1 MNIFAVL
8 FVLFLIGAVIYF
20 VVYKTTKTASDK
32 VVILSGSQPGNRR
45 SGFYETLPLSFNN
58 PEGIV
63 FSYSGWML
71 VKDFTA
77 GYGKK
82 REVFKK
88 GDDGP
93 GLYLDSTSNSLIVAV
108 KTYGATETILIPNIP
123 ALKWIH
129 FAIVVNQTSVEVYI
143 NGTLRQHHTLGQ
155 LPDQNNDE
163 LVMGSEWDGVL
174 GNLVYYSRDL
184 SYDEVRKLAGE
195 TPPSDLQPKISGPSY
210 FDISWYIGRLN
221 SA

>member
-1 MNIFAVL
+1 MNIAAIL
-8 FVLFLIGAVIYF
+8 FVLFLVGALVYF
-20 VVYKTTKTASDK
+20 LVYRSKGSSDK
-32 VVILSGSQPGNRR
+32 VVILSGSQPGNAKG
-45 SGFYETLPLSFNN
+45 GFYGALPLSFNN

-71 VKDFTA
+71 VKDFNM

-82 REVFKK
+82 RVIFKK

-93 GLYLDSTSNSLIVAV
+93 GLYLDSTSNSLVVAI

-123 ALKWIH
+123 AMKWIH
-129 FAIVVNQTSVEVYI
+129 FAIVVDQTAVNIYI

-163 LVMGSEWDGVL
+163 LTMGSEWDGVI
-174 GNLVYYSRDL
+174 GNLVYYNRNL
-184 SYDEVRKLAGE
+184 SYDEIRKLAGE
-195 TPPSDLQPKISGPSY
+195 TPPNDLQPKISGPGY
-210 FDISWYIGRLN
+210 FDITWYIGRLN